1 MKKTLLGLLLSA
13 AVCLT
18 FTACDSV
25 DVPELNYQS
34 SNHLEEAADKFTDKL
49 EENRNSDSKF
59 FDKVDEK
66 INKDYT
72 WIVYKLWEADSG
84 E

>member
-1 MKKTLLGLLLSA
+1 MKKTLLGLLLSV

-25 DVPELNYQS
+25 EVPDPDYQG
-34 SNHLEEAADKFTDKL
+34 SNHLEEAADKFSDKL
-49 EENRNSDSKF
+49 EENRNSDNKF

-72 WIVYKLWEADSG
+72 WVVYKLWETDS
-84 E
+84 EE